1 MRSSKLAKGILVA
14 AAAATAGFA
23 VRSATRV
30 RYNFRNKSV
39 LITGGSRGLGFVL
52 ARTFA
57 EQGARL
63 TLVARHQSSLDA
75 AEVALRDL
83 GADVLTIACDIRN
96 RDEAASAVQRAIDY
110 HGAVDVLINNAGII
124 QVGPLDLMTLDDFE
138 SAMAVHAWGPLYL
151 IRAVLPHMRARGG
164 GRIVNISSIG
174 GKIAV
179 PHLTPYTVSK
189 FALAGL
195 SDAIRAELAADG
207 IKVTSVFPG
216 LMRTGSHVNASF
228 KGNHE
233 KEFALFS
240 LMDALPILSINAQRA
255 GRQIVEACRS
265 GRAELI
271 ITTQAKA
278 AVIFSALLPGLT
290 AVAMKLTSALLP
302 KTSSPEGVESRSGWD
317 STSAWSPSVLTRL
330 ADKAIEENNEY
341 RAA

>member
-1 MRSSKLAKGILVA
+1 MASNKLAKRLLIAATA
-14 AAAATAGFA
+14 AAAGFA
-23 VRSATRV
+23 VRSATRT
-30 RYNFRNKSV
+30 RYDFRNRSV
-39 LITGGSRGLGFVL
+39 FITGGSRGLGFVV
-52 ARTFA
+52 ARILA

-63 TLVARHQSSLDA
+63 TLVGRHQSSLDA
-75 AEVALRDL
+75 AEVVLRDL
-83 GADVLTIACDIRN
+83 AAEVLTIACDIRN
-96 RDEAASAVQRAIDY
+96 RDEASSAVQRAVDY
-110 HGAVDVLINNAGII
+110 HGGVDVLVNNAGVI
-124 QVGPLDLMTLDDFE
+124 QVGPFDLMTLDDFE
-138 SAMAVHAWGPLYL
+138 AAMAIHAWAPLYL

-195 SDAIRAELAADG
+195 SDAVRAELAADG

-216 LMRTGSHVNASF
+216 LMRTGSHVNANF
-228 KGNHE
+228 KGDHE

-240 LMDALPILSINAQRA
+240 LMDALPVFSINARRA
-255 GRQIVEACRS
+255 GRQIVEACRN

-278 AVIFSALLPGLT
+278 AVLFGALFPGLL
-290 AVAMKLTSALLP
+290 AAAMKLTSSLLP
-302 KTSSPEGVESRSGWD
+302 TASTPEGLECRSGWD
-317 STSAWSPSVLTRL
+317 STSAWSPSMLTRL